1 MVETDPEF
9 ADKISTITEKIGE
22 SNSTNQLLKNQLA
35 GLDQDI
41 KAKELDMNN
50 LTTEFQELEAKL
62 KELNEEQQTL

>member
-9 ADKISTITEKIGE
+9 ADKIRTITEKIGE
-22 SNSTNQLLKNQLA
+22 SNSTNQLLENQLA

-62 KELNEEQQTL
+62 NELNEEQKTL

>member
-9 ADKISTITEKIGE
+9 ADKIRTITDKIGE
-22 SNSTNQLLKNQLA
+22 SNSTNQLLENQLA

-62 KELNEEQQTL
+62 KELNEEQQIL